1 MPDGGSPRAEELSWL
16 LGSRG
21 VAGTV
26 FTTSQGEGR
35 HAEEA
40 TKSPTWEPSV
50 LAIHMELWA
59 TPYSSVIMGELR
71 SRLVCVTAR
80 LRDSVGEQ
88 KGWTWA
94 HMLMAIEGASRF

>member
-1 MPDGGSPRAEELSWL
+1 MLDGGSPRAEELSWL

-26 FTTSQGEGR
+26 FITSQGEGK
-35 HAEEA
+35 HTEEA
-40 TKSPTWEPSV
+40 MKSPTWEPSD

-59 TPYSSVIMGELR
+59 TAYFIVIMGELR
-71 SRLVCVTAR
+71 SRLVCVAVG

-94 HMLMAIEGASRF
+94 HMLVATEGESRF